1 MRGYRPCLQAVFCH
15 CRHQHGSQSFVRR
28 VSFFGQ
34 PQARPLTKIRRGNPD
49 PTTGPGKRVTLNSPA
64 IVSAVPVRTK
74 RVKLLVNSSLR
85 GLELDLTTL
94 ARHCQHSA
102 KVTI

>member
-1 MRGYRPCLQAVFCH
+1 FRRFSATAATSMAHRIP
-15 CRHQHGSQSFVRR
+15 SSIIRR

-64 IVSAVPVRTK
+64 IVRCRTGSNEACEAA
-74 RVKLLVNSSLR
+74 RPHLIE
-85 GLELDLTTL
+85 GLELDLKTL